1 MSLSFEGR
9 AESLRNV
16 VDGNL
21 LLEKRLVETVKAS
34 EATNDQ
40 GRKVRFSF
48 FLLLFCQMISSD

>member
-48 FLLLFCQMISSD
+48 PLFCQMIISG